1 MTWEAIAAIA
11 ELLGAAGVIASL
23 VYLAGQVRSSG
34 YQSRQASIQSVV
46 NKMNEVWNTMAAAST
61 ADLWTRGSKGLENLN
76 GESEGVQFS
85 ALMLSIFRPYEELFH
100 YRTDGQVDDWTWE
113 SISSVCHALMATPG
127 FADWWERRSSWF
139 SADFRA
145 HIAEVQGSL
154 PEYRRFGDEGAARA
168 S

>member
-1 MTWEAIAAIA
+1 M
-11 ELLGAAGVIASL
+11 IASL

-34 YQSRQASIQSVV
+34 YQVRQAAIQSVV
-46 NKMNEVWNTMAAAST
+46 NKMNDVWNTMAAAST
-61 ADLWTRGSKGLENLN
+61 ADLWTRGSKGLANLN

-100 YRTDGQVDDWTWE
+100 YRADGQVDDWSWE
-113 SISSVCHALMATPG
+113 SISSVCHALMGTPG
-127 FADWWERRSSWF
+127 FDDWWERRSSWF

-145 HIAEVQGSL
+145 HIATVRDTL
-154 PEYRRFGDEGAARA
+154 PGYRRFDEQDVAGA